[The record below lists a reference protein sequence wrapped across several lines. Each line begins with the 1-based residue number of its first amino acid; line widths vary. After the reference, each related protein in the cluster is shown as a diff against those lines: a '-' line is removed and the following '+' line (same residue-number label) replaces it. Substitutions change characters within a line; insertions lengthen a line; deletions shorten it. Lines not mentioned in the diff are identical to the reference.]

1 MSTYEQK
8 RPHVP
13 KFGDWNNKAGNIPYT
28 VVFDKARKGKL
39 KDGVKIMNPNDP
51 EENPEAFTVVEKKKV
66 KEGLVKI
73 KIPIVAGEN
82 GEYSLESETIAPQS
96 SHIGSLSHRRHKFD
110 EAELFVCSEKMSF
123 KSNNS
128 SHKLQQQRKQRL
140 LERSR
145 KQSMDSLTR
154 KTGSTGHHH
163 KHSSISDIDM
173 IASAFL
179 TSWRGSKAATVASKV
194 KDNKNHPGLS
204 SSGSTL
210 KDSFKFTS
218 FLIVTAF
225 WCSTYGVGTFRRP
238 SSGPSADEAPG

>member
-13 KFGDWNNKAGNIPYT
+13 KFGDWNNKAGTILYT

-51 EENPEAFTVVEKKKV
+51 EENPETFTVIEKKKV
-66 KEGLVKI
+66 KEGPVKI

-96 SHIGSLSHRRHKFD
+96 SHIRSLSHRRHSFD
-110 EAELFVCSEKMSF
+110 EAELSVCSEKMSF

-128 SHKLQQQRKQRL
+128 SHIQQRLR
-140 LERSR
+140 ERSKKR
-145 KQSMDSLTR
+145 SMDSLTKR
-154 KTGSTGHHH
+154 TGSTEHHH

-173 IASAFL
+173 IPMPKFRDWYERNPKSGEDF
-179 TSWRGSKAATVASKV
+179 TYKFNKV
-194 KDNKNHPGLS
+194 KKEQKSISDMFSAVLS
-204 SSGSTL
+204 SKPNNGL
-210 KDSFKFTS
+210 NANNFEKTS
-218 FLIVTAF
+218 SISKICCFHLFV
-225 WCSTYGVGTFRRP
+225 RRK
-238 SSGPSADEAPG
+238 A